1 MIRDVASRFFVAF
14 LSGMS
19 SPTWDVMVK
28 IKLIDIE
35 RLGASYAADA

>member
-1 MIRDVASRFFVAF
+1 MIGDAASSFFVAF

-19 SPTWDVMVK
+19 SPIWDVLVE